1 VLASDDIT
9 NLLAF
14 TGDYR
19 MGTKKSFFCF
29 EYVISLVKNFLL
41 VSCCALVEVI
51 LRNGAWFEEKTG
63 YDRGGSVKGFNCSC
77 LSRDVKDNF
86 II

>member
-1 VLASDDIT
+1 
-9 NLLAF
+9 
-14 TGDYR
+14 
-19 MGTKKSFFCF
+19 MGTKKSFFCLN
-29 EYVISLVKNFLL
+29 YVISLVKNYFLC

-51 LRNGAWFEEKTG
+51 LRNEAWFVEKTG
-63 YDRGGSVKGFNCSC
+63 YDNGGSVRGFKCSC